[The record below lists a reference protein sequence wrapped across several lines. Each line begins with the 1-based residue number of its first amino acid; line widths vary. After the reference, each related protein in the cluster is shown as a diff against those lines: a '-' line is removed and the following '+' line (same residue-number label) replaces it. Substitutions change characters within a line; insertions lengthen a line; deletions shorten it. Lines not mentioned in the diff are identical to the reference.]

1 MQKNKNLFLNKN
13 EYYILNEYKQIGSND
28 LKGIGFDKK
37 VVIFN
42 DKLNT
47 ITKDLIENRA
57 TKSFSLK
64 NKCLQK
70 KILFFKKKYQYYF
83 WRLND
88 MIHFLT
94 YYELIKNKYNNYN
107 NNFNNLNNPSLF
119 QLYDNYIFNSN
130 EKVSN
135 YNLSNFKEIKTD
147 NKIEYENGNIFYYTS
162 NPYYKIL
169 KGNGKM
175 IYKSGHIYEGNW
187 SNNERNGFG
196 KMTYKSGHIYEGN
209 WLNDE
214 KNGFGYMNFPNG
226 SKYSGSWKNNKK
238 HGKGVLFKIDENNSV
253 IFSSNWINNNMDGE
267 CKIVYSNGDYY
278 NGQIKNNKLIG
289 NGKCKK
295 TFYTSCIGNKPIK
308 YIYEGSLLDG
318 KKWIWNFNIF

>member
-1 MQKNKNLFLNKN
+1 MIKKNDSKQIIIFKNSNENDTRFCIKIIYYHIYIMQKKNKNLFLNKN

-70 KILFFKKKYQYYF
+70 KILFFNKEYQSHF

-147 NKIEYENGNIFYYTS
+147 NKIEHMEIYFI
-162 NPYYKIL
+162 IL
-169 KGNGKM
+169 
-175 IYKSGHIYEGNW
+175 
-187 SNNERNGFG
+187 
-196 KMTYKSGHIYEGN
+196 
-209 WLNDE
+209 
-214 KNGFGYMNFPNG
+214 
-226 SKYSGSWKNNKK
+226 
-238 HGKGVLFKIDENNSV
+238 
-253 IFSSNWINNNMDGE
+253 
-267 CKIVYSNGDYY
+267 
-278 NGQIKNNKLIG
+278 LIL
-289 NGKCKK
+289 
-295 TFYTSCIGNKPIK
+295 IIK
-308 YIYEGSLLDG
+308 Y
-318 KKWIWNFNIF
+318 